1 VEQQSREGKAIMKKN
16 EVEIE
21 DVLVAE
27 QDETNLEEVTED
39 NEEVVE
45 LSNNEEVETTEDD
58 EQDEVE
64 QLKEQ
69 IDEEKNKY
77 LRLLADYDNFRR
89 RATLDK
95 EALQKYQSQNVLTNL
110 IPVLDNFSRAIAV
123 EAKSDEART
132 MMEGMDMIYRSLVDA
147 LKSEGL
153 VEIEALDQEFD
164 PNYHQAIMTGNEEDK
179 PSGVVLEE
187 MQKGY
192 ILKDRVLRP
201 SMVKVNE

>member
-1 VEQQSREGKAIMKKN
+1 MKMN

-95 EALQKYQSQNVLTNL
+95 EALQKYQSQNVITNL

>member
-1 VEQQSREGKAIMKKN
+1 MKKN
-16 EVEIE
+16 EEVEEELVTEQEESNDEQEIISENEE
-21 DVLVAE
+21 DVHEE
-27 QDETNLEEVTED
+27 QHEEE
-39 NEEVVE
+39 NEVDV
-45 LSNNEEVETTEDD
+45 
-58 EQDEVE
+58 
-64 QLKEQ
+64 LKEQ
-69 IDEEKNKY
+69 IEEEKNKY
-77 LRLLADYDNFRR
+77 LRLLADYDNFKR

-95 EALQKYQSQNVLTNL
+95 ESLQKYQSQKVLTNL

-123 EAKSDEART
+123 EPKSDEART

-164 PNYHQAIMTGNEEDK
+164 PNFHQAIMTGSDEDK
-179 PSGVVLEE
+179 PSGIVLEE

>member
-1 VEQQSREGKAIMKKN
+1 MEQQSREGKVIMKNN
-16 EVEIE
+16 EEKLEEVI
-21 DVLVAE
+21 AE
-27 QDETNLEEVTED
+27 QDE
-39 NEEVVE
+39 
-45 LSNNEEVETTEDD
+45 SNNEEALIGENEKDVDVVTENEEVDNN
-58 EQDEVE
+58 EQNEVE

-69 IDEEKNKY
+69 VEEEKNKY
-77 LRLLADYDNFRR
+77 LRLLADYDNFKR
-89 RATLDK
+89 RAALDK
-95 EALQKYQSQNVLTNL
+95 EALQKYQSQKVLTNL

-164 PNYHQAIMTGNEEDK
+164 PNFHQAIMTGNEEDK
-179 PSGVVLEE
+179 PSGIVLEE

>member
-1 VEQQSREGKAIMKKN
+1 MKKN
-16 EVEIE
+16 EEEIE

-27 QDETNLEEVTED
+27 QDETNQEEVAED

>member
-1 VEQQSREGKAIMKKN
+1 MKKN
-16 EVEIE
+16 EEEIE
-21 DVLVAE
+21 DVLVEE
-27 QDETNLEEVTED
+27 QETIED
-39 NEEVVE
+39 NEKEVE
-45 LSNNEEVETTEDD
+45 LTDAIEEVETPED

-69 IDEEKNKY
+69 IEEEKNKY

-95 EALQKYQSQNVLTNL
+95 EALQKYQSQKVLTNL

-153 VEIEALDQEFD
+153 IEIEALDQEFD

>member
-1 VEQQSREGKAIMKKN
+1 MKKN
-16 EVEIE
+16 EEEIE

>member
-1 VEQQSREGKAIMKKN
+1 MKKN
-16 EVEIE
+16 EEEIE

-27 QDETNLEEVTED
+27 QDETNQEEVAED

-58 EQDEVE
+58 KQDEVE

>member
-1 VEQQSREGKAIMKKN
+1 MKKN
-16 EVEIE
+16 EKEIE
-21 DVLVAE
+21 DVFVEE
-27 QDETNLEEVTED
+27 QETIVD
-39 NEEVVE
+39 NEKDVE
-45 LSNNEEVETTEDD
+45 LTDEFEKVETLED
-58 EQDEVE
+58 EQNEVE

-69 IDEEKNKY
+69 IEEEKNKY

-95 EALQKYQSQNVLTNL
+95 EALQKYQSQKVLTNL
-110 IPVLDNFSRAIAV
+110 IPVLENFSRAIAV

-164 PNYHQAIMTGNEEDK
+164 PNYHQAIMTGNDKDK
-179 PSGVVLEE
+179 PSGIVLDE

-201 SMVKVNE
+201 SMVKVND